1 MILYIISHL
10 LFAIYFE
17 IRFLRLNLLIDTD
30 IKRHVI
36 CLYMTI
42 TIFNITTH
50 NVAFQ
55 KDI

>member
-1 MILYIISHL
+1 MIYIISHL

-36 CLYMTI
+36 CLYVTI

-50 NVAFQ
+50 NVAFR
-55 KDI
+55 KDM